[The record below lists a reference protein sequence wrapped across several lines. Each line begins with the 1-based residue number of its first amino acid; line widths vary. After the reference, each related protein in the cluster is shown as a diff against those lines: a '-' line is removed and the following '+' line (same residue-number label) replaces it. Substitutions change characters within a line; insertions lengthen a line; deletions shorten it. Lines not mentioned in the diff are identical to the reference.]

1 MDYII
6 FSFDTS
12 SVSHLHSKT
21 FHIFIGFVLL
31 LLCIVIFGD
40 IVLNMPLGYLM
51 MGLSIQ
57 GQSGF
62 PTLLPTTNH
71 IHFSMNEYE

>member
-12 SVSHLHSKT
+12 SVSHLHSKNISY
-21 FHIFIGFVLL
+21 FHWICPIAFMHCYVW
-31 LLCIVIFGD
+31 
-40 IVLNMPLGYLM
+40 GYCVEYAIR
-51 MGLSIQ
+51 LSDDGIIN
-57 GQSGF
+57 SGSVWF
-62 PTLLPTTNH
+62 PHTTPTTNH